1 MQLSWAAAPGRVQ
14 QYRVFYQPTEGG
26 EMKEVTVKGDTTATM
41 LKNLQ
46 PGTEYQLAVR
56 ARYSSGLGEPLQ
68 GTGTTL
74 EGMGMHLDDIQNLC
88 NIILR
93 THCLKPMLGVV

>member
-1 MQLSWAAAPGRVQ
+1 RGSPRDLRVSDETVSSMQLSWAAAPGRVS

-26 EMKEVTVKGDTTATM
+26 EMKEVTVKGDTTATL

-56 ARYSSGLGEPLQ
+56 ARYASGLGEPLQ

-74 EGMGMHLDDIQNLC
+74 E
-88 NIILR
+88 
-93 THCLKPMLGVV
+93 

>member
-1 MQLSWAAAPGRVQ
+1 MSSMQLSWAAAPGKVL
-14 QYRVFYQPTEGG
+14 QYRVFYQPTDGD
-26 EMKEVTVKGDTTATM
+26 EMKEVTVKGDTTATL

-46 PGTEYQLAVR
+46 SGTEYQLAVR

-74 EGMGMHLDDIQNLC
+74 EGTSTHLDN
-88 NIILR
+88 
-93 THCLKPMLGVV
+93 THLGNTKSVQHPLKDTVS

>member
-1 MQLSWAAAPGRVQ
+1 MPRDLRVSDETVSSMKLSWAAAPGRVA

-26 EMKEVTVKGDTTATM
+26 EMKEVTVKGDTTAVL

-74 EGMGMHLDDIQNLC
+74 EGTDMTFL
-88 NIILR
+88 
-93 THCLKPMLGVV
+93 